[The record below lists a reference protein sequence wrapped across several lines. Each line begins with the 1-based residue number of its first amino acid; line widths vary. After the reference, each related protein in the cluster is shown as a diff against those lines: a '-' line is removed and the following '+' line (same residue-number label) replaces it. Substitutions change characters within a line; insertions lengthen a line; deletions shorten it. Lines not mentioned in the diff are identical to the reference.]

1 MNPKR
6 WKVTPLH
13 QAPAVLVFR
22 EGISR
27 EELQTLYPGTY
38 IEPVA
43 DVDRAAAPSTEV
55 DSDET

>member
-27 EELQTLYPGTY
+27 EELQTLYPGTF
-38 IEPVA
+38 IEPIA
-43 DVDRAAAPSTEV
+43 DAAAPPSREA
-55 DSDET
+55 DDDES